1 MLTVNFPFLF
11 FPTTIAFL
19 DDDKE
24 YLNALHNIFKTQ
36 FSTQTFSSV
45 KNFCDYVDEEDL
57 LFEKLL
63 SVVIHDDIAH
73 SKSDLTYSFFRDHP
87 EKTNLLSVLIIDY
100 DMPYMNGIDVCKKY
114 QDKTFKKILLTGQ
127 ANEDDAIRAFN
138 EGLIDGYINKGD
150 VDLSEKLLS
159 LIKET
164 QNKFFSDVSK
174 YFYSDFS
181 SEESEIF
188 KMDSVKS
195 AIQEFVYHNHI
206 TEYYYIKLANSF
218 VLRDEKQ
225 NLWKLVF
232 LTPYLVNGFTE
243 IIREVNGPKELV
255 DKIYE
260 YEEFPMFPNIDG
272 FYEERFEE
280 GWEEFLCKVQPL
292 KTSKGQVYI
301 CSNKN

>member
-127 ANEDDAIRAFN
+127 ANEDDAIRAF
-138 EGLIDGYINKGD
+138 
-150 VDLSEKLLS
+150 KLDMTL
-159 LIKET
+159 
-164 QNKFFSDVSK
+164 
-174 YFYSDFS
+174 
-181 SEESEIF
+181 
-188 KMDSVKS
+188 
-195 AIQEFVYHNHI
+195 
-206 TEYYYIKLANSF
+206 
-218 VLRDEKQ
+218 
-225 NLWKLVF
+225 
-232 LTPYLVNGFTE
+232 
-243 IIREVNGPKELV
+243 
-255 DKIYE
+255 
-260 YEEFPMFPNIDG
+260 
-272 FYEERFEE
+272 
-280 GWEEFLCKVQPL
+280 
-292 KTSKGQVYI
+292 
-301 CSNKN
+301 